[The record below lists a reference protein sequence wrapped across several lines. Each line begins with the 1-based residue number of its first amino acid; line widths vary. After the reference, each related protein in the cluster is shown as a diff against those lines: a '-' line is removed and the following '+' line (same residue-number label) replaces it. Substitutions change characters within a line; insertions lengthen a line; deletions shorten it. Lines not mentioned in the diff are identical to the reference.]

1 MNNTQIL
8 ITTQI
13 PDQGVCY
20 VTVDNLMMDPQEAIK
35 LGEEIAAAGKR
46 ALVLNAVLIIDP
58 DSQSKLRELIKLL
71 GRLK

>member
-46 ALVLNAVLIIDP
+46 ALVLNAILINKP
-58 DSQSKLRELIKLL
+58 NSQLNLRELIKRL
-71 GRLK
+71 GNLR